1 MPSRLRKIDRSR
13 GMGLHELGN
22 AGTDRDAFRFQL
34 KYAKEQIEDILWS
47 LDDLVKNTIDKAP
60 ERKKDFCLD
69 RVTNVPI
76 THEEDKWERAM
87 YNRWGPQGS
96 GPYLPICHR
105 IQAYQFPL
113 QASRKDKSWG
123 KVDLLGIGSNFLP
136 VPNELKKQKTTES
149 PP

>member
-1 MPSRLRKIDRSR
+1 
-13 GMGLHELGN
+13 LGEIIE
-22 AGTDRDAFRFQL
+22 ATEAPVSI
-34 KYAKEQIEDILWS
+34 EQQPNRVLANS
-47 LDDLVKNTIDKAP
+47 L
-60 ERKKDFCLD
+60 
-69 RVTNVPI
+69 TNVPI
-76 THEEDKWERAM
+76 AHEEDKWERAM